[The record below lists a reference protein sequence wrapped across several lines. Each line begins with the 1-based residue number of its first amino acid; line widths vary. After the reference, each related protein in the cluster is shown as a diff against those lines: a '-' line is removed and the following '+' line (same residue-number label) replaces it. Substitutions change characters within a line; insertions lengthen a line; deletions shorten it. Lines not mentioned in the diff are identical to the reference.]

1 MKRKM
6 KTLLYVAS
14 VILLALSFTC
24 PSFAET
30 STKDE
35 CIAKCQDAAQ
45 LLLGDQAAG
54 IAEIGNKNG
63 KFVWK
68 DTYVFLMDLN
78 GKMLAHPMKP
88 ALTEK
93 ETLLGVPD
101 KNAEKPK
108 LLFDEFVQLAK
119 DKGDGWVAYMWPKPG
134 EETPS
139 QKDTYIYRVPGTD
152 LFVAAGTYQ

>member
-1 MKRKM
+1 MKRNM
-6 KTLLYVAS
+6 QNLVMIAIAMVFSFVLTSQVFAAS
-14 VILLALSFTC
+14 
-24 PSFAET
+24 

-35 CIAKCQDAAQ
+35 CIEQC
-45 LLLGDQAAG
+45 QAAAKMLLENQNAAV
-54 IAEIGNKNG
+54 AEIGNKSG

-101 KNAEKPK
+101 KNKDKPK

-119 DKGDGWVAYMWPKPG
+119 DKGEGWVAYMWPKPG
-134 EETPS
+134 EEAPS
-139 QKDTYIYRVPGTD
+139 QKDTYIYRVPGTEM
-152 LFVAAGTYQ
+152 FVAAGTYK

>member
-6 KTLLYVAS
+6 QKLVVSVTAMIFTLCLTSQV
-14 VILLALSFTC
+14 
-24 PSFAET
+24 FAET
-30 STKDE
+30 SSKEE
-35 CIAKCQDAAQ
+35 CIAKCQEAAQ
-45 LLLGDQAAG
+45 MLLDNKAAAV
-54 IAEIGNKNG
+54 AEIGNKSG

-93 ETLLGVPD
+93 ATLLGVPD
-101 KNAEKPK
+101 KNKENPK

-119 DKGDGWVAYMWPKPG
+119 EKGDGWVAYMWPKPG
-134 EETPS
+134 EEAPS

-152 LFVAAGTYQ
+152 MFVAAGTYE